1 MDPYSFHL
9 LRNGFFSHIWK
20 ASLCRRN
27 GDGYKDQYFAG
38 ILDSYFIPF
47 IFDLEWQQSLSASF
61 CEKRSFFTHTF
72 IQDWVEG
79 SPDKYNN
86 IIEEK
91 EINGILYPVLF
102 FICITRGHFSFFPSD
117 HISSTH
123 TYTTYHILPLLYI
136 RISLFNSASSNQM
149 LQQPQASKNRGN
161 FLFFGMRVRNVWPDF
176 FDERLRACLLA

>member
-1 MDPYSFHL
+1 MDFSRIFGKHHFAEEMEMDIKINILQEFWIHILFHSFLTSSDNNHFQRRSV
-9 LRNGFFSHIWK
+9 RNDPSSHT
-20 ASLCRRN
+20 
-27 GDGYKDQYFAG
+27 
-38 ILDSYFIPF
+38 
-47 IFDLEWQQSLSASF
+47 LS
-61 CEKRSFFTHTF
+61 F